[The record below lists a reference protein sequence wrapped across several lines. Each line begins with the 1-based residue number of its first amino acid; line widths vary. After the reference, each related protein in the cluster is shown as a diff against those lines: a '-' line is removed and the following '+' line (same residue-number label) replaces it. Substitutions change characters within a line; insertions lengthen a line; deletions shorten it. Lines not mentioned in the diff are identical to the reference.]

1 MDIKSQMQ
9 LGQFAASSAKVDGVL
24 QQSGPV
30 RPSGDDAR
38 TRVQLRKSAEDF
50 EAIFLEIVLK
60 SMRES
65 VQKSGLVDG
74 GNAEDIYR
82 SMLDSEYAK
91 TLAAQRNTGLSASI
105 ESQLLASA
113 GLTKEPVRQMREG
126 ANAYKKASESVAA
139 DTLRP
144 QLKQATIGSVQVSNK
159 KTP

>member
-1 MDIKSQMQ
+1 MDVKSQIQM
-9 LGQFAASSAKVDGVL
+9 GQFAANTARADGVL
-24 QQSGPV
+24 QNPGQVKPQ
-30 RPSGDDAR
+30 GDDAR
-38 TRVQLRKSAEDF
+38 TRAQLRKSAEDF

-82 SMLDSEYAK
+82 SMLDGEYAK

-113 GLTKEPVRQMREG
+113 GLAKEPSSLTKDGV
-126 ANAYKKASESVAA
+126 AAYKKASESLGA

-144 QLKQATIGSVQVSNK
+144 QVKQATMGAAQVSQK